1 MGFSDAATVVGG
13 PAVSLSGVVGV
24 ILSIVGLVILYWI
37 IRTAVRDGILAAWR
51 IRNRAEKEEAVGWDP
66 WKWRY
71 RGRARN
77 GLR

>member
-1 MGFSDAATVVGG
+1 MGFSDAATVAGG
-13 PAVSLSGVVGV
+13 SAVSLSAIVGV
-24 ILSIVGLVILYWI
+24 ILCIVALVILYWI
-37 IRTAVRDGILAAWR
+37 IRTAVRDGILAASR
-51 IRNRAEKEEAVGWDP
+51 IRNRAEKDEAVGWDP